1 MKKDGL
7 PFAISSASLV
17 LNLAMYNAAIV
28 LIGLLCIAVRPG
40 LFTSFNLPCKALI
53 LFGYVMLTGLMVVF
67 ILLLRKGEWIRTIGM
82 GLLRILHKLHL
93 VRNPE
98 RGTARLERLV
108 KNYGKCATMFLGDKA
123 LIRNAFLYNLAQR
136 VSQIAVSSCIFVC
149 IGGNPSLFFDIFVL
163 VNLLF
168 SKAEEPILVTLSG
181 ISMFVK

>member
-1 MKKDGL
+1 
-7 PFAISSASLV
+7 
-17 LNLAMYNAAIV
+17 
-28 LIGLLCIAVRPG
+28 
-40 LFTSFNLPCKALI
+40 
-53 LFGYVMLTGLMVVF
+53 MVVF

-136 VSQIAVSSCIFVC
+136 VSQIAVSSCIYVC
-149 IGGNPSLFFDIFVL
+149 IGGDPALFFDIFVL
-163 VNLLF
+163 QTFAVIGSNCIPVPGAMGVVDYLMLAGFSTLMSRNMAFHLELL
-168 SKAEEPILVTLSG
+168 SRG
-181 ISMFVK
+181 ISFYFCVIISLLVIAFEYLSRLTKEKL